1 MAFQFLDAQHQKAI
15 DFGSEIGS
23 LSSSA
28 NAYALS
34 QSTSAKSYAQ
44 QAAAMET
51 GVNEFNQNAQMQV
64 AAQKTA
70 IKGQGEFSVEAA
82 AMGLPAIG
90 SVISKGYQIATAA
103 KALPG
108 ILKQGVQGIQTAV
121 KALPQAASDAANT
134 LKGTATDLLQQG
146 RDAVNG
152 LAQKATDIVSG
163 GVNDIVNSATA
174 VGKSAQATA
183 GGLSE
188 AAQQT
193 ATDIGTAAKSATTGA
208 VEQATAVGQQAVSQA
223 TASGEQA
230 VANVGSKAAAYTS
243 NIAGQGEVALQKGT
257 STLSDMTMPGGMTST
272 TNFQGLEEAGAE
284 RVPVFSGLPAP
295 GSSIEM
301 TNILPNVSEAAT
313 DVSQVAGENVGQIT
327 SAATNLGAEGAA
339 AASNLGAEG
348 AAAATNLVGE
358 GASALA
364 GASGTASDVVSS
376 LANLAPTAEEATGAL
391 SDVGA
396 ALASGAGEAALAIPG
411 VGEVLGAGAAA
422 YGLYEGIKDLFS
434 SQPSAHAE
442 VENQVQATPSFTSSG
457 GQADIQQS
465 FQSGV

>member
-34 QSTSAKSYAQ
+34 QSTAAKSYAQ

-70 IKGQGEFSVEAA
+70 LKGQGEFSVEAA

-108 ILKQGVQGIQTAV
+108 ILRQGVQGVQTAV

-134 LKGTATDLLQQG
+134 LKGAATDLIQQG

-152 LAQKATDIVSG
+152 LANQASDIVSG
-163 GVNDIVNSATA
+163 GVNDIMQSATA
-174 VGKSAQATA
+174 VGKSAQAAA

-193 ATDIGTAAKSATTGA
+193 ASDIGNAAKSATSGA
-208 VEQATAVGQQAVSQA
+208 VEQATAVSEQAVSQA
-223 TASGEQA
+223 TAAGEQA

-243 NIAGQGEVALQKGT
+243 NIAGQGEIALQKGT
-257 STLSDMTMPGGMTST
+257 STLSDMTMPGGMTPT
-272 TNFQGLEEAGAE
+272 TNFQGLYEAGAE

-295 GSSIEM
+295 GSSMEM
-301 TNILPNVSEAAT
+301 ANILPNVSEAAA
-313 DVSQVAGENVGQIT
+313 DVSQVAGENVGAVT
-327 SAATNLGAEGAA
+327 SAATELG
-339 AASNLGAEG
+339 SEG
-348 AAAATNLVGE
+348 AAAATNLATE
-358 GASALA
+358 GAAALE

-434 SQPSAHAE
+434 SQPSAPAE

>member
-51 GVNEFNQNAQMQV
+51 GVNEFNQNAQMQI

-108 ILKQGVQGIQTAV
+108 ILKQGVQGVQTAV
-121 KALPQAASDAANT
+121 RALPEAASNAAGS
-134 LKGTATDLLQQG
+134 LRGAATDLLQQG
-146 RDAVNG
+146 RDAVTG
-152 LAQKATDIVSG
+152 LAQKASDIVTG
-163 GVNDIVNSATA
+163 GVNDIVQSATA
-174 VGKSAQATA
+174 VGKSAQTA
-183 GGLSE
+183 VSGLSE

-193 ATDIGTAAKSATTGA
+193 AGEISTATSKAATSAA
-208 VEQATAVGQQAVSQA
+208 SQA
-223 TASGEQA
+223 TAAGEQA
-230 VANVGSKAAAYTS
+230 VANVGSKTAAYTS
-243 NIAGQGEVALQKGT
+243 NIAGQGEAALQKGT
-257 STLSDMTMPGGMTST
+257 STLSDMTIPGGGMNPA
-272 TNFQGLEEAGAE
+272 TNFQGLYESGAE

-295 GSSIEM
+295 GSSMEM
-301 TNILPNVSEAAT
+301 ANILPNVSEAAA

-327 SAATNLGAEGAA
+327 SAASNLATEGTAAATNLGAEGAA
-339 AASNLGAEG
+339 T
-348 AAAATNLVGE
+348 ATNLVGE
-358 GASALA
+358 GSAALA

-434 SQPSAHAE
+434 SQPSAPAE

-457 GQADIQQS
+457 GQADLQQS

>member
-70 IKGQGEFSVEAA
+70 LKGQGEFSVEAA

-108 ILKQGVQGIQTAV
+108 ILRQGVQGVQTAV

-134 LKGTATDLLQQG
+134 LKGAATDLIQQG

-152 LAQKATDIVSG
+152 LANQATDIISG
-163 GVNDIVNSATA
+163 GVNDIVQSATT
-174 VGKSAQATA
+174 VGKSAQAA
-183 GGLSE
+183 VSGLSD

-193 ATDIGTAAKSATTGA
+193 AGEISTATSKAATS
-208 VEQATAVGQQAVSQA
+208 AVSQA
-223 TASGEQA
+223 TAAGEQAVTQATAAGEQA
-230 VANVGSKAAAYTS
+230 VANVGGKAAAYTS
-243 NIAGQGEVALQKGT
+243 NIAGQGEAALQKGT
-257 STLSDMTMPGGMTST
+257 SGLSDMTMPGGGMTPT
-272 TNFQGLEEAGAE
+272 TNFQGLYESGAE

-295 GSSIEM
+295 GSSMEM
-301 TNILPNVSEAAT
+301 ANILPNVSEAAA
-313 DVSQVAGENVGQIT
+313 DVSQVAGENVGAVT
-327 SAATNLGAEGAA
+327 SAATELG
-339 AASNLGAEG
+339 SEG
-348 AAAATNLVGE
+348 AAAATNLATE
-358 GASALA
+358 GASALE

-411 VGEVLGAGAAA
+411 VGEVLGAGAAV

-434 SQPSAHAE
+434 SQPSAPAE

-457 GQADIQQS
+457 GQADLQQS

>member
-1 MAFQFLDAQHQKAI
+1 MAFQFLDAQHQKSI

-34 QSTSAKSYAQ
+34 QSTAAKSYAQ
-44 QAAAMET
+44 QAAAMQT

-108 ILKQGVQGIQTAV
+108 ILKQGVQGVQTAV
-121 KALPQAASDAANT
+121 RALPQAASDAANT

-146 RDAVNG
+146 RDAING
-152 LAQKATDIVSG
+152 LANQASDIISG
-163 GVNDIVNSATA
+163 GVNDIVQSATA
-174 VGKSAQATA
+174 VGKSAQTAA

-193 ATDIGTAAKSATTGA
+193 AGDIANAAKSATSG
-208 VEQATAVGQQAVSQA
+208 AVSQA
-223 TASGEQA
+223 TAAGEQA

-243 NIAGQGEVALQKGT
+243 NIAGQGEAALQKGT
-257 STLSDMTMPGGMTST
+257 ASLSDMTMPGGMTSA
-272 TNFQGLEEAGAE
+272 TNFQGLEAAGAE

-295 GSSIEM
+295 GSSMEM
-301 TNILPNVSEAAT
+301 TSLLPDVSEAAA
-313 DVSQVAGENVGQIT
+313 DVSQVAGENVG
-327 SAATNLGAEGAA
+327 AATAA
-339 AASNLGAEG
+339 ATNLGAEG
-348 AAAATNLVGE
+348 AAAATNLVVE
-358 GASALA
+358 GASALE
-364 GASGTASDVVSS
+364 GASGTASDVVSL
-376 LANLAPTAEEATGAL
+376 LASLAPTAEEATGAL

-434 SQPSAHAE
+434 SQPSAPAE
-442 VENQVQATPSFTSSG
+442 VENQVQAMPSFSSSG